1 MNDRERRLYEM
12 FLRVLTFLQAN
23 AADFA
28 DIPAVAAVVTILL
41 AETPVLGNL
50 GEAKVS
56 DTTTSK
62 DKTIFRGDKRDAVR
76 DAMED
81 IADMWK
87 PMAKNY
93 QNAENRFRMP
103 RGVSDQVL
111 IDTARSFVAQ
121 ATPLRDD
128 FVARGMPSNFINL
141 LTAKIDAFEASIQ
154 ESSTAKIERV
164 GTNASFKPSL
174 DACREAVADVDP
186 IVKMVYRANAQKRAE
201 WLVAS
206 HVERR

>member
-12 FLRVLTFLQAN
+12 FLRVLAFLQAN
-23 AADFA
+23 APDFA
-28 DIPAVAAVVTILL
+28 NIPAVAAVVAVLL

-50 GEAKVS
+50 GEAKVT
-56 DTTTSK
+56 DTTTAK
-62 DKTIFRGDKRDAVR
+62 DKTIFRGDNRDAVR

-81 IADMWK
+81 ISDMWK

-93 QNAENRFRMP
+93 ENASNKFRMP

-111 IDTARSFVAQ
+111 IDTARSFAAE
-121 ATPLRDD
+121 ATPLKAD
-128 FVARGMPSNFINL
+128 FVGRGMPDTFIEDL
-141 LTAKIDAFEASIQ
+141 ETKIDAFEASIR
-154 ESSTAKIERV
+154 ESSTARIERV

-186 IVKMVYRANAQKRAE
+186 IVKMVYRTNAQKRAE
-201 WLVAS
+201 WLVVS

>member
-23 AADFA
+23 AADF
-28 DIPAVAAVVTILL
+28 DNIPAVAAVVTVLL

-50 GEAKVS
+50 GEVKVT
-56 DTTTSK
+56 DTSTAK
-62 DKTIFRGDKRDAVR
+62 DKTIFRGDNRDAVR
-76 DAMED
+76 DAMQD
-81 IADMWK
+81 ISDMWK

-93 QNAENRFRMP
+93 QGASNRFAMP
-103 RGVSDQVL
+103 HGSDQLL
-111 IDTARSFVAQ
+111 IDTARSFVVE

-128 FVARGMPSNFINL
+128 FVARGMPANFIAD
-141 LTAKIDAFEASIQ
+141 LTAKIDAFEDSIS
-154 ESSTAKIERV
+154 ESSTARIERV

>member
-1 MNDRERRLYEM
+1 M
-12 FLRVLTFLQAN
+12 FLRVLAFLQAN

-28 DIPAVAAVVTILL
+28 NIPAAAAVIAVLL

-56 DTTTSK
+56 DTTTAK
-62 DKTIFRGDKRDAVR
+62 DKTIFRGDNRDAVR
-76 DAMED
+76 DAMQD
-81 IADMWK
+81 ISDMWK
-87 PMAKNY
+87 PMAKKF
-93 QNAENRFRMP
+93 QGASNRFAMP
-103 RGVSDQVL
+103 HGSDQLL
-111 IDTARSFVAQ
+111 IDTARSFVAE
-121 ATPLRDD
+121 ATPLKAD
-128 FVARGMPSNFINL
+128 FVARGMPDTFIEDL
-141 LTAKIDAFEASIQ
+141 EAKIEAFEASIQ

-174 DACREAVADVDP
+174 DACREAVADIDP
-186 IVKMVYRANAQKRAE
+186 IVKMVYRTNAPKRAE